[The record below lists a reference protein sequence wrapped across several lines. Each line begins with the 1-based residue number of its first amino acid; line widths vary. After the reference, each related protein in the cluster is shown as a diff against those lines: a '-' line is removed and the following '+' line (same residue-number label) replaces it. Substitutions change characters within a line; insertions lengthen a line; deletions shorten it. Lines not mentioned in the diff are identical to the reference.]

1 MEAMS
6 ALKSYDTDG
15 PSWYAVR
22 TLSRH
27 EKLVRDQLARRNIE
41 HFLPTTKRLSQ
52 WTDRK
57 KEVEAPLFA
66 GYCFARLRWE
76 DRLPVLQSQG
86 VTSFVGTA
94 ARAEPIPDEEI
105 ESLQKVL
112 MNASSFMCH
121 PFLKEGM
128 LVEVVHG
135 PLRGVKG
142 RLVREARSA
151 RLVLSVTLI
160 QRSLAIE
167 IDADSVMPACDSR
180 DLCLAR

>member
-1 MEAMS
+1 MVVTRSCDEA
-6 ALKSYDTDG
+6 DG

-27 EKLVRDQLARRNIE
+27 EKLVRDQLAKRNIE

-57 KEVEAPLFA
+57 KEVEVPLFP
-66 GYCFARLRWE
+66 GYCFARLCWQ
-76 DRLPVLQSQG
+76 DRLLVLQSQG
-86 VTSFVGTA
+86 VISFVGTV
-94 ARAEPIPDEEI
+94 ARAEPIPDDEI

-112 MNASSFMCH
+112 INSSNFMSH
-121 PFLKEGM
+121 PFVKQGM

-142 RLVREARSA
+142 RLIREARDA

-167 IDADSVMPACDSR
+167 IDADNVVPACDSR
-180 DLCLAR
+180 DLCVAL